1 MVRIYGTRS
10 REGREGLSTFEGSE
24 DLLFQRDSLSAVR
37 IGRLEARLHF
47 RDENQLELPRI
58 ELRALRAFA

>member
-10 REGREGLSTFEGSE
+10 REGREGSSMFEGSE

-37 IGRLEARLHF
+37 IGWLGLRLHF

>member
-10 REGREGLSTFEGSE
+10 REGREGLITLEGSG
-24 DLLFQRDSLSAVR
+24 DPLFQRDSLAAVR

-47 RDENQLELPRI
+47 RDENQLEPPRI

>member
-10 REGREGLSTFEGSE
+10 REGREGLSMLEGSG
-24 DLLFQRDSLSAVR
+24 DLLFRRDSVSTVR

>member
-1 MVRIYGTRS
+1 
-10 REGREGLSTFEGSE
+10 LEGSG
-24 DLLFQRDSLSAVR
+24 DPLFQRDSLAAVR

-47 RDENQLELPRI
+47 RDENQLEPPRI